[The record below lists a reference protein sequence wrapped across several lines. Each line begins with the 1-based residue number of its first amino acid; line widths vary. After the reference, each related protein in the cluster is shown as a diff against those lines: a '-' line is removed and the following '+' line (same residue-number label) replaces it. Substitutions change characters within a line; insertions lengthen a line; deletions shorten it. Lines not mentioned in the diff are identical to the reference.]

1 MPLLSHLR
9 LAAILAGKR
18 KMKPIIAI
26 VGRPNVGKSTLF
38 NRLVGRRKA
47 MVDDM
52 PGVTRDRNYAEVTR
66 FDVPFILVD
75 TGGFEPETSNKLLQQ
90 MREQSRFAMEEAD
103 LILFVMDARD
113 GLTPAD
119 RDVVKMLRRID
130 KPVFYIINKV
140 DGDRLEAAAGDFY
153 SLGIDHVYTI
163 SAEHNRGVGDL
174 MDEVLGAIPPDL
186 DREAE
191 EEVTKIAVV
200 GRPNVG
206 KSTLVNRLLGYE
218 RVVANPTAGTTRDA
232 VDTRFLVNQ
241 KPYLLIDTA
250 GIRRKGKT
258 VEKVEKYSVMDALRS
273 IERADVVLI
282 VISAEDGVTEQDS
295 KIAGYAY
302 EAGRGCIF
310 LVNKWDTLTKD
321 NGSMGKFVEEIRRN
335 FKYLPFAPILFVSAV
350 SGQRTGKIIPEVDLV
365 MEQFSKRVTTADLN
379 RVFSKATEDNHAP
392 LSHGRRVKFFFA
404 TQVATK
410 PPSFVIFTNQPDG
423 IHFSYERYI
432 MNRFREAFGFTGTPL
447 KLIFRGRDRKEG

>member
-1 MPLLSHLR
+1 
-9 LAAILAGKR
+9 
-18 KMKPIIAI
+18 MKPIIAI

-52 PGVTRDRNYAEVTR
+52 PGVTRDRNYAEVDR
-66 FDVPFILVD
+66 FDLPFILVD
-75 TGGFEPETSNKLLQQ
+75 TGGFEPETSDRLLQQ
-90 MREQSRFAMEEAD
+90 MREQSRFAMDEAD
-103 LILFVMDARD
+103 LILFVMDARS

-119 RDVVKMLRRID
+119 RDVVQMLRRIN

-140 DGDRLEAAAGDFY
+140 DGDSQEANAGDFY
-153 SLGIDHVYTI
+153 SLGIDHIYTI

-174 MDEVLGAIPPDL
+174 MDEVLAALPRPTAK
-186 DREAE
+186 EVE
-191 EEVTKIAVV
+191 EEVTRIAVV

-232 VDTRFLVNQ
+232 VDTRFTVNK

-258 VEKVEKYSVMDALRS
+258 VQKVEKYSVMDALRA

-282 VISAEDGVTEQDS
+282 VLNAEEGVTEQDS

-310 LVNKWDTLTKD
+310 VVNKWDTLSKD
-321 NGSMGKFVEEIRRN
+321 NSSMPKFIEEIRRN
-335 FKYLPFAPILFVSAV
+335 FKYLPFAPILFVSAA
-350 SGQRTGKIIPEVDLV
+350 SGQRTGKIIQEVDLV
-365 MEQFSKRVTTADLN
+365 MEQYSKRVPTGELKRIFDQA
-379 RVFSKATEDNHAP
+379 VEENHAP
-392 LSHGRRVKFFFA
+392 LDQGKRVKFYFA
-404 TQVATK
+404 TQVGTK
-410 PPSFVIFTNQPDG
+410 PPSFVIFTNRPEG
-423 IHFSYERYI
+423 IYFSYERYI

-447 KLIFRGRDRKEG
+447 KLIFRGRDKKDP

>member
-1 MPLLSHLR
+1 
-9 LAAILAGKR
+9 
-18 KMKPIIAI
+18 MKPIIAI

-52 PGVTRDRNYAEVTR
+52 PGVTRDRNYAEVNR
-66 FDVPFILVD
+66 FDIPFILVD
-75 TGGFEPETSNKLLQQ
+75 TGGFEPETSDKLLQQ

-119 RDVVKMLRRID
+119 RDVVEMLRRIN
-130 KPVFYIINKV
+130 KPVFHIINKV
-140 DGDRLEAAAGDFY
+140 DGEKQEANAGDFY
-153 SLGIDHVYTI
+153 CLGVDHIHTI

-174 MDEVLGAIPPDL
+174 MDEVLAALPYN
-186 DREAE
+186 REKDEDE
-191 EEVTKIAVV
+191 EITKIAVV

-232 VDTRFLVNQ
+232 VDTRFTVNK

-258 VEKVEKYSVMDALRS
+258 VEKIEKYSVVDALRS

-282 VISAEDGVTEQDS
+282 VLNAEEGVTEQDT

-310 LVNKWDTLTKD
+310 VVNKWDTLQKD
-321 NGSMGKFVEEIRRN
+321 NSSIGKFTDDIRRH
-335 FKYLPFAPILFVSAV
+335 FKYLPFAPILFISA
-350 SGQRTGKIIPEVDLV
+350 STGQRTGKIITEVDRV
-365 MEQFSKRVTTADLN
+365 MEQYCKRVPTGELN
-379 RVFSKATEDNHAP
+379 RIFNQAVDENHAP
-392 LSHGRRVKFFFA
+392 LDGGRRVKFYYA
-404 TQVATK
+404 TQVGVK
-410 PPSFVIFTNQPDG
+410 PPSFVIFTNRPEG

-432 MNRFREAFGFTGTPL
+432 MNRFREAFCFDGTPL
-447 KLIFRGRDRKEG
+447 KLIFRGRDKKDT

>member
-1 MPLLSHLR
+1 
-9 LAAILAGKR
+9 
-18 KMKPIIAI
+18 MKPIIAI
-26 VGRPNVGKSTLF
+26 VGRPNVGKSTFF

-47 MVDDM
+47 MVHDM
-52 PGVTRDRNYAEVTR
+52 PGVTRDRNYAEVDR

-75 TGGFEPETSNKLLQQ
+75 TGGFEPETSDKLLQQ
-90 MREQSRFAMEEAD
+90 MREQSRFAMDEAD
-103 LILFVMDARD
+103 LILFLMDARS

-119 RDVVKMLRRID
+119 RAVVEMLRRIN

-140 DGDRLEAAAGDFY
+140 DGDRQEAEAGDFY
-153 SLGIDHVYTI
+153 SLGVNHIHTI

-174 MDEVLGAIPPDL
+174 MDEVLAALPC
-186 DREAE
+186 DRTKEVE
-191 EEVTKIAVV
+191 EEITKIAVV

-232 VDTRFLVNQ
+232 VDTRFTVNK

-282 VISAEDGVTEQDS
+282 VLSAEDGVTEQDS

-310 LVNKWDTLTKD
+310 VVNKWDTVQKD
-321 NGSMGKFVEEIRRN
+321 NSTMAKFTEEIRRN
-335 FKYLPFAPILFVSAV
+335 FKYLPFAPILFISA
-350 SGQRTGKIIPEVDLV
+350 STGQRTGKIIAEVDLV
-365 MEQFSKRVTTADLN
+365 MEQYTKRVTTGELN
-379 RVFSKATEDNHAP
+379 RIFTQAVDENHAP
-392 LSHGRRVKFFFA
+392 LASGRRVKFFYA
-404 TQVATK
+404 TQVAIK
-410 PPSFVIFTNQPDG
+410 PPSFVIFTNSPEG

-447 KLIFRGRDRKEG
+447 KLMFRGRDKKDA